1 MSGLGSLLL
10 LGLIGWFL
18 WRRRPGSAAGIEDVL
33 SDAERAGIIT
43 SEQRR
48 AILERGASAAP
59 GASSVQLS
67 GVTWLAIL
75 AGLFVLAGISLL
87 IATNW
92 EHIGP
97 VVRILAF
104 LVLLLAVG
112 EGAVRARSTGLAI
125 TLELIWLVLPL
136 LGIGLYA
143 QTFQLS
149 GETITP
155 FLVWL
160 ALGAPLAWRTRH
172 DVVPALHTGA
182 LFVVVLVGTFL
193 ADGPML
199 LRGPAGFGAWA
210 LSIGSLALAVVQSLR
225 LLPPGQRYHSFG
237 IVGAWVLGVL
247 IATPAFGLED
257 GAWIAIACVALTTLW
272 IVALLH
278 LEASS
283 SELLTAG
290 VTWLGILY
298 AVTFAWH
305 TDGALEGDASTS
317 AIVVVLLLALGAFAG
332 IVGVSSSRFGAHA
345 RSVRGLFAA
354 PLALMF
360 VLLLGDEGVFAAA
373 VLANVVLVAIAV
385 AFMWHG
391 STQRDAGEVNFGI
404 LILLLVLVTR
414 FIDVFGTFV
423 QSGLGFIVA
432 GLLLAALAYALERT
446 RRRLLS
452 GEGEAAR

>member
-1 MSGLGSLLL
+1 MSGLSTLIL

-18 WRRRPGSAAGIEDVL
+18 WRRRPGSTTAIEDVL
-33 SDAERAGIIT
+33 SDAEAAGIIT

-48 AILERGASAAP
+48 AILEHSGSAAP
-59 GASSVQLS
+59 GAASVQLS
-67 GVTWLAIL
+67 GVAWLAIL

-97 VVRILAF
+97 VVRIVAF
-104 LVLLLAVG
+104 LALLLAVG
-112 EGAVRARSTGLAI
+112 EGSIRARTTGLAI

-160 ALGAPLAWRTRH
+160 ALGVPLAWLARH
-172 DVVPALHTGA
+172 DVVPALHTAA
-182 LFVVVLVGTFL
+182 LFVVVLAGSFL

-199 LRGPAGFGAWA
+199 LRESAGLGAWA

-225 LLPPGQRYHSFG
+225 LLPDGQRYHAFG
-237 IVGAWVLGVL
+237 IVCAWILGVL
-247 IATPAFGLED
+247 IATPAFGLD
-257 GAWIAIACVALTTLW
+257 DVAWIAIACVALTTLW

-290 VTWLGILY
+290 VTWLGIQY

-305 TDGALEGDASTS
+305 SDGALEGDASTS
-317 AIVVVLLLALGAFAG
+317 AIVATSLLALAAFAG
-332 IVGVSSSRFGAHA
+332 VAGVSSARFGAHA
-345 RSVRGLFAA
+345 GSVRGLLAA

-360 VLLLGDEGVFAAA
+360 VLLLGEEGVFATA
-373 VLANVVLVAIAV
+373 VLANVLLVVVAIGL
-385 AFMWHG
+385 MWHG
-391 STQRDAGEVNFGI
+391 STQRDAGEINIGI
-404 LILLLVLVTR
+404 LVLLLVLVTR
-414 FIDVFGTFV
+414 FLDVFGTFV

-452 GEGEAAR
+452 GEGETTR